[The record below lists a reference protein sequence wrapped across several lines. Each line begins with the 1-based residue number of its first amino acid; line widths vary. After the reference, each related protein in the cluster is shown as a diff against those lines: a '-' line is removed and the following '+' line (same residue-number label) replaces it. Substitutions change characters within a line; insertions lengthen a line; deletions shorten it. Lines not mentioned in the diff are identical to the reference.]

1 LDRQAAR
8 RAFEAR
14 SHSAPARRRAAEAEG
29 EALIDPAVHSS
40 PSGEAERARAGMR
53 RKERAAA
60 KLFVQSAEVGDVETF
75 RFALGQLQKETE
87 RGMRLAVKLAA
98 RLQGTTGEIRNEF
111 LSVWIMAKGQSSFGA
126 DRWALAYALRML
138 LPRQSRQAPLLI
150 YRGATFKERRN
161 HIYGFSWTAQADV
174 ARRFA
179 EKLREFEDGA
189 VVLETVASAQA
200 ILQRIDGT
208 GTSFDESEVIVDPF
222 KLRSV
227 RVMERLAPKPK
238 Q

>member
-1 LDRQAAR
+1 
-8 RAFEAR
+8 
-14 SHSAPARRRAAEAEG
+14 
-29 EALIDPAVHSS
+29 
-40 PSGEAERARAGMR
+40 MR

-111 LSVWIMAKGQSSFGA
+111 LSVWIMAKGQSSFEA
-126 DRWALAYALRML
+126 DRWALAYALRVL
-138 LPRQSRQAPLLI
+138 LPRQSQIPLLI
-150 YRGATFKERRN
+150 YRGTTFNEHRK

-174 ARRFA
+174 AIARAFA
-179 EKLREFEDGA
+179 EELREFEGGT
-189 VVLETVASAQA
+189 VVLETIAPARA
-200 ILQRIDGT
+200 ILQTIDGM

-227 RVMERLAPKPK
+227 RVMERLAPKAK
-238 Q
+238 R